1 MASIRERTTSDGQ
14 RTHSVLYRHGGK
26 QASRTF
32 ADPKSAQRFKALIE
46 ALGPDKAIKALAGD
60 QPQGITVAQ
69 LWDRFI
75 TDKSATK
82 GGVTERTAADYRRD
96 YKNWVEPW
104 FGHRDAETIDE
115 RDVQKWVD
123 HMKTTHLSPKSI
135 VGRHSLLYA
144 MYDYGKKKTR
154 RLVTHNPCEE
164 TDLPKRRK
172 ARPKGI
178 TPDEFRAILTAAAK
192 TKSNPDAAD
201 LILFL
206 GETGWRFSEATGL
219 HRSGVEDDGVDV
231 WVSVDQVTRI
241 DGAGRQYIAEDEAK
255 SEAGFRRI
263 RLLPDSAAMVRR
275 RIIGLKPGDLVFTN
289 RLGNHWNQNTWLR
302 TTWPGIVKAAELAPN
317 RKPTPHWLRHMH
329 VVVMIKAGASLPEI
343 QRRIGHEHISTT
355 IDVYGGMTGDVSD
368 DAITNAASL
377 LRGKEAA
384 GDVVAGEVV
393 ERAVDLLELD

>member
-1 MASIRERTTSDGQ
+1 MASIRERTTKAGE
-14 RTHSVLYRHGGK
+14 RTYSVLYRHGPR
-26 QASRTF
+26 QASKTF
-32 ADPKSAQRFKALIE
+32 ADLKSAQRFKALVD
-46 ALGPDKAIKALAGD
+46 ALKADGAIKALAGD

-172 ARPKGI
+172 ARPKGT

-275 RIIGLKPGDLVFTN
+275 RIIGLKPGGLVFTN

-368 DAITNAASL
+368 DALTNAASL

-384 GDVVAGEVV
+384 GDVIAGEIV